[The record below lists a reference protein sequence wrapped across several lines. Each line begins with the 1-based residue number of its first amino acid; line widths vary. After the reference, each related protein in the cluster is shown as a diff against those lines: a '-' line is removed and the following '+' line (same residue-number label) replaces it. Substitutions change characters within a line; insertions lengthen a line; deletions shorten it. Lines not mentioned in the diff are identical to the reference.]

1 MANMVF
7 RLSSGQLDSTVAAG
21 PSQIDRSVGGMMSMH
36 DSQIIQSINSS
47 YNNIFKDINLKQ
59 MGSVFGRAYEDYT
72 VIYMHNDSDTKYE
85 TFVQP
90 ELFSE
95 FDTSLA
101 KYELAILPKNEI
113 AEILASPMSP
123 PSNVI
128 FKKATQEKP
137 LRMIGGDK
145 FSAYLGQGEFCAIY
159 IKRILEQGVVSDL
172 KTNLDDSFSLYARGY
187 E

>member
-1 MANMVF
+1 
-7 RLSSGQLDSTVAAG
+7 
-21 PSQIDRSVGGMMSMH
+21 
-36 DSQIIQSINSS
+36 
-47 YNNIFKDINLKQ
+47 

-128 FKKATQEKP
+128 FKKAT
-137 LRMIGGDK
+137 
-145 FSAYLGQGEFCAIY
+145 
-159 IKRILEQGVVSDL
+159 
-172 KTNLDDSFSLYARGY
+172 
-187 E
+187 